1 MRRFEVT
8 GPSILI
14 GGVQFSRIE
23 QTIAVKPGQI
33 AVLAD
38 DDPRCDDL
46 ARSPYLRELIEPTSD
61 DSNSD
66 ESTTDSPSSTK
77 RRKSPA
83 ESDGV

>member
-1 MRRFEVT
+1 MRRFELT
-8 GPSILI
+8 GPSVLI

-23 QTIAVKPGQI
+23 HTILVREGQV

-46 ARSPYLRELIEPTSD
+46 ARSPYLRELIEPTSPESD
-61 DSNSD
+61 D
-66 ESTTDSPSSTK
+66 ETTDAPSSTK
-77 RRKSPA
+77 RRKSSA